1 MFEDENDPDCP
12 HKRYNLKRCIEQRQE
27 PVFGYPLM
35 NFEADDNVHDPHP
48 ELEINK
54 PIEPAKFKRK
64 PKEVLLN

>member
-1 MFEDENDPDCP
+1 
-12 HKRYNLKRCIEQRQE
+12 
-27 PVFGYPLM
+27 M

-54 PIEPAKFKRK
+54 PIEPAKFKRL